1 MKTIPLYIDEWD
13 EEINLMVGQNKFEND
28 HLIRTSQPNDLWFHL
43 ENLSGPHFVLKL
55 SDHVHD
61 QDQDQHRKMKTIP
74 KKYLNKVGGFFR
86 EFKTGLSSNYHVI
99 YTEIHNVT
107 LTNELGSVIP
117 KKTKRIKF

>member
-55 SDHVHD
+55 SEFN
-61 QDQDQHRKMKTIP
+61 QKIP
-74 KKYLNKVGGFFR
+74 KKYLNKVGGYFR
-86 EFKTGLSSNYHVI
+86 DFKTGLSSNYHVI
-99 YTEIHNVT
+99 YTEIQNVT